1 VAYSS
6 KVPEARALNHP
17 TYWLIHRRLK
27 DLGIDYTKFY
37 ERDLTV
43 YESKLDGISFITKK
57 VTNPLQ
63 EGNDFLTAIRIAT
76 RGGRP
81 AFREGKKFENEHWA
95 VDASMGATT
104 GIGFREIMYLDPP
117 KKWTRASDPTSLRM
131 NPQADPMFTSQ
142 FDSNKIEVEIS
153 SLHAAVWG
161 DLVKVHVDETGF
173 ILQPIPGMSDDV
185 SMTGDFLQHTLLELI
200 WKDTLKVPG
209 AIEIFVPNSANQFSA
224 FGAVA
229 KVALGKSV
237 KLQATAQYNIRG
249 QNSFSAT
256 AMLTVNF

>member
-1 VAYSS
+1 MAYSN

-57 VTNPLQ
+57 VTNPL

-117 KKWTRASDPTSLRM
+117 KKLTRASDPTSLQM
-131 NPQADPMFTSQ
+131 NPQADPMFTASSTATRSRSK
-142 FDSNKIEVEIS
+142 FLRSTPPYGATSSRFTSTRPDSS
-153 SLHAAVWG
+153 CSR
-161 DLVKVHVDETGF
+161 
-173 ILQPIPGMSDDV
+173 S
-185 SMTGDFLQHTLLELI
+185 
-200 WKDTLKVPG
+200 
-209 AIEIFVPNSANQFSA
+209 
-224 FGAVA
+224 
-229 KVALGKSV
+229 
-237 KLQATAQYNIRG
+237 RG
-249 QNSFSAT
+249 
-256 AMLTVNF
+256 